1 MYHVEIDYLR
11 HKKSNVGL
19 GDLITIENEKLSK
32 SIGIVINKKQLLNKL
47 WLEIYLLTD
56 EDSKPIKIPQTHRL
70 VYDGLNSI
78 LKSLNS
84 VSKLKSL
91 DSLPSNVKDN
101 VLKSKLY
108 VNRDNFIGY
117 IDKGSNI
124 NKIAFQHLGD
134 NEINE
139 GEIVVSSIYGNDTIY
154 QLLDGL
160 TSEEL

>member
-1 MYHVEIDYLR
+1 M
-11 HKKSNVGL
+11 